1 MLRDIYVCVSCM
13 HHTVECTI
21 KSGRLQRSQVLSV
34 GAPKARVLGVARAPQ
49 AKLGVMLAVFGRS
62 FVLVFDLVL
71 HSSILE
77 VLLGGEKVHPM
88 IGAAELRR
96 ILRLIVGT
104 VLCC

>member
-1 MLRDIYVCVSCM
+1 MLCDIYVCVSCM
-13 HHTVECTI
+13 HQTIECTI
-21 KSGRLQRSQVLSV
+21 EAGRLQRSQVLSV
-34 GAPKARVLGVARAPQ
+34 GAAEARVLGVARAPQ

-77 VLLGGEKVHPM
+77 VLLGSEKARALVR
-88 IGAAELRR
+88 AAQLRR
-96 ILRLIVGT
+96 ILGLIVWT